1 MPNIIPIR
9 ELRNT
14 AKISEMCNS
23 SREPIFVTK
32 NGYGDM
38 VLMSISVYEQEIAR
52 VDMYKKIMEG
62 KEQAD
67 RGELIN
73 GDTVLEELKS
83 KYSDRI

>member
-1 MPNIIPIR
+1 
-9 ELRNT
+9 
-14 AKISEMCNS
+14 
-23 SREPIFVTK
+23 
-32 NGYGDM
+32 
-38 VLMSISVYEQEIAR
+38 
-52 VDMYKKIMEG
+52 MEG